1 MVPSTPTSQVNT
13 TSPYDTLEELQ
24 QRKAELSASIQQ
36 ENEHISNLWH
46 ELTTPQPANTKG
58 ELISNLIVNSV
69 TAIDAFLLVRKL
81 AKTYGSIFHRNK
93 KK

>member
-1 MVPSTPTSQVNT
+1 MVQTTPATQANT
-13 TSPYDTLEELQ
+13 TSPFNTLEELQ
-24 QRKAELSASIQQ
+24 QRKAELNASIQQ
-36 ENEHISNLWH
+36 ENERIGNLWH

-81 AKTYGSIFHRNK
+81 AKTYGSIFHRK
-93 KK
+93 KKK

>member
-1 MVPSTPTSQVNT
+1 MVQTTPTTQVTT
-13 TSPYDTLEELQ
+13 TSPFNSLEELQ
-24 QRKAELSASIQQ
+24 QRKLELQASIQEDNQ
-36 ENEHISNLWH
+36 KIGTLWH
-46 ELTTPQPANTKG
+46 QLTEPKPANTKG

-81 AKTYGSIFHRNK
+81 MKTYGSIFHRK